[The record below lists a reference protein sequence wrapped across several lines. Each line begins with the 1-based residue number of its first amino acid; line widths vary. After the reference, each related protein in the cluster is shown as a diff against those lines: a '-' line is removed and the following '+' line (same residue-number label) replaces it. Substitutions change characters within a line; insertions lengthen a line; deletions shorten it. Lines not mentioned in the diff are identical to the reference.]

1 MKKLLALLLVLLS
14 LLALTACT
22 DGPLVVTATP
32 APTPTPTPAPTTE
45 STYQEYVFLP
55 TDEGLGALLPEFPCM
70 LEVLMETGD
79 ESLFAVFEEYNSSII
94 DDYIQ
99 DLKDAGFTVIEEES
113 DMFFSASMEGTD
125 GLLLVSLMYE
135 GVYGTLQVYDDRED

>member
-1 MKKLLALLLVLLS
+1 
-14 LLALTACT
+14 
-22 DGPLVVTATP
+22 
-32 APTPTPTPAPTTE
+32 
-45 STYQEYVFLP
+45 
-55 TDEGLGALLPEFPCM
+55 
-70 LEVLMETGD
+70 METGD

-125 GLLLVSLMYE
+125 GLLRVSLMYE
-135 GVYGTLQVYDDRED
+135 GGYGTLQVYDDRED